1 MLRPCCR
8 PSLSPW
14 GVSALWLL
22 AIAGGAQTVTGGVQ
36 STSNPP
42 IKPSSKP
49 PISVR
54 EEIVVLGQP
63 EPVKLDEAARSGA
76 VLPVQPV
83 ELDVPEATD
92 LLRVDS
98 SVDIEQ
104 RGGGGT
110 QADIGIR
117 GASFEQTLVLLD
129 GLRINDVETSH
140 FNLDIPIPFEGI
152 AGLDVLHG
160 AGSTL
165 YGSDAIGGVV
175 NVRTAAPADSTL
187 RLQSGAGSYGIN
199 TQLAILSGVGRRWS
213 GQLAGGRDFSSG
225 FIADRDYR
233 SEELSS
239 ASRLETPAGVSD
251 LLVAGSDRAFG
262 ADQFYG
268 DYPSFEHTKGWYAML
283 HQALGA
289 NTEAA
294 VAYRRHT
301 DVFALFRSDPGLYE
315 NQHIDESWEGLL
327 QRHDQLSRHLELATG
342 LEEDLDAIQSN
353 NLGQHA
359 RNDGAG
365 YVQLTY
371 QRSGRLRLA
380 VGGREE
386 VLSGGPSVF
395 SPSASGSVQL
405 PHQLKLRGAVGYG
418 FRLPTFTDLYYSDP
432 TTVGNPNLQP
442 ESAWSY
448 ESGVDW
454 FPKPSLQVTVTGFT
468 SPQHNS
474 IDYTRASSAD
484 LWHATNL
491 ANFHY
496 SGVET
501 SFEWRPEQGGSVRA
515 SYTFVS
521 GAQSALNGLQSEY
534 VFNYPVHNASVEWVQ
549 PLHRLGVQARTRL
562 GVTQRFA
569 RAVYPVLDASLTR
582 PIGRIQPYV
591 QMTNLSN
598 TGYEEVLGVRN
609 QGRAFVGGVALQL
622 TRSKR

>member
-1 MLRPCCR
+1 MVKGMCR
-8 PSLSPW
+8 LHAALHLSSVSLALCLVATCTSP
-14 GVSALWLL
+14 GMQ
-22 AIAGGAQTVTGGVQ
+22 AQTTGAP
-36 STSNPP
+36 NPP
-42 IKPSSKP
+42 AGTAPVTRS
-49 PISVR
+49 
-54 EEIVVLGQP
+54 EEIFVLGEP
-63 EPVKLDEAARSGA
+63 EAVKLHEAARAGT
-76 VLPVQPV
+76 VIPVQPLV
-83 ELDVPEATD
+83 LDVPQATD
-92 LLRVDS
+92 LLRMDS
-98 SVDIEQ
+98 SVDLQQ

-140 FNLDIPIPFEGI
+140 FNLDLPVPLEGI

-165 YGSDAIGGVV
+165 YGSDAVGGVV
-175 NVRTAAPADSTL
+175 NVRTAAPTDKAI
-187 RLQSGAGSYGIN
+187 RLQTGVGSYGIN
-199 TQLAILSGVGRRWS
+199 TQAAIVSGAGRRWS
-213 GQLAGGRDFSSG
+213 EQLAGGRDFSTG

-239 ASRLETPAGVSD
+239 ESRLQTAAGLTD
-251 LLVAGSDRAFG
+251 LLLAGSDRAFG

-283 HQALGA
+283 HQELGA
-289 NTEAA
+289 KTEAA

-301 DVFALFRSDPGLYE
+301 DVFALVRADPGLYE

-327 QRHDQLSRHLELATG
+327 QRRDPLSRHLNLATG

-353 NLGQHA
+353 NLGKHA

-365 YVQLTY
+365 YAQLTY
-371 QRSGRLRLA
+371 ERDGRLRLSA
-380 VGGREE
+380 GGREE
-386 VLSGGPSVF
+386 FLSGGRSVF

-405 PHQLKLRGAVGYG
+405 AHRLKLRGALGYG
-418 FRLPTFTDLYYSDP
+418 FRLPTYTDLYYSDP
-432 TTVGNPNLQP
+432 TTVGNPRLQP

-448 ESGVDW
+448 EGGLDW
-454 FPKPSLQVTVTGFT
+454 FPTPALQVSVTGFT

-474 IDYTRASSAD
+474 IDYTRTGPGD

-491 ANFHY
+491 ANFRY
-496 SGVET
+496 SGVE
-501 SFEWRPEQGGSVRA
+501 SSVEWRLDHGGSLRA
-515 SYTFVS
+515 SYTLVS

-534 VFNYPVHNASVEWVQ
+534 VFNFPVHNADVEWVA
-549 PLHRLGVQARTRL
+549 PLPHLGLQARTRL

-569 RAVYPVLDASLTR
+569 RTAYPVLDASVTR
-582 PIGRIQPYV
+582 PLGRFQPYL

-598 TGYEEVLGVRN
+598 TGYAEVVGVRN
-609 QGRAFVGGVALQL
+609 QGRAFIGGVALQL
-622 TRSKR
+622 THAPR